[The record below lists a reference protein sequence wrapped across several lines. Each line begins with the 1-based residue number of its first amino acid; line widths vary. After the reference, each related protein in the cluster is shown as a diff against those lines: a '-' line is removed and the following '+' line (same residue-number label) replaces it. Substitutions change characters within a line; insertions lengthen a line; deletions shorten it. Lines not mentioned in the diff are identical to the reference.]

1 MRPFDRLAVA
11 CDFESCDAFVSFN
24 KGSALSAWCCQVHG
38 IYSALALQ
46 ENIAVDFVDEDG
58 MAEAATLAEFT
69 TLFLT
74 QPNIPAGTVA
84 PLVAWVKAGG
94 TLVTTSNAAHWDE

>member
-1 MRPFDRLAVA
+1 MLAVA
-11 CDFESCDAFVSFN
+11 CDFEPCDAFVSFN
-24 KGSALSAWCCQVHG
+24 KGSALNAWCCQVHG

-84 PLVAWVKAGG
+84 PLVAWV
-94 TLVTTSNAAHWDE
+94 

>member
-1 MRPFDRLAVA
+1 MNA
-11 CDFESCDAFVSFN
+11 C
-24 KGSALSAWCCQVHG
+24 CCQVHG

-58 MAEAATLAEFT
+58 MAEAATLAQFT

-74 QPNIPAGTVA
+74 QPNIPTATVA